1 MKKLPEVNKRKFE
14 NKICTIERICDQKK
28 PELFNK
34 IAEKFPEY
42 QFDWIGDGELR
53 NLLNSENINILGWKE
68 KNEGLNILKETDIF
82 ILTSLWGGLPMSLL
96 EAIYYKKVC
105 IVSNCIGNRDVIVD
119 KYNGLI
125 ANDLEEFIL
134 KLKNILDGNVN
145 VEQIT
150 ENAYKDVIN
159 NYNFEMIAQKY
170 IDLYENVRE
179 KELTK

>member
-1 MKKLPEVNKRKFE
+1 
-14 NKICTIERICDQKK
+14 
-28 PELFNK
+28 
-34 IAEKFPEY
+34 
-42 QFDWIGDGELR
+42 
-53 NLLNSENINILGWKE
+53 
-68 KNEGLNILKETDIF
+68 
-82 ILTSLWGGLPMSLL
+82 MSLL